1 MIQKKKRILVDMS
14 ATLIHHGH
22 IRLLKKASEYGIV
35 IIGLTIDEE
44 IIKKKGYKPELSFL
58 EREEILLSIKYVDQ
72 VIPSNWLIDEQ
83 FLDANNIDLLVHGSD
98 NSNPIPN
105 DRLLILPR
113 TPNISSTKLRERA
126 KQIINKKSN

>member
-1 MIQKKKRILVDMS
+1 MIQNKKRILVDMS

-44 IIKKKGYKPELSFL
+44 IIKKKGYTPELSFL

>member
-1 MIQKKKRILVDMS
+1 MIQNKKRILVDMS

-22 IRLLKKASEYGIV
+22 IRLLKRASEYGIV

-44 IIKKKGYKPELSFL
+44 IKKKKGYTPELSFL

-113 TPNISSTKLRERA
+113 TPNISSTTLRERA